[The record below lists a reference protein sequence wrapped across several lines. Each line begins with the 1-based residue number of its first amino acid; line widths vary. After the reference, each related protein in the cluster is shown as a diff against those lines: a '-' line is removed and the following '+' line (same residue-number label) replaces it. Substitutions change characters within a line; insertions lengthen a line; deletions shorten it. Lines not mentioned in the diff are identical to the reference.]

1 MKTRMSD
8 RQITQ
13 VKVSTGNICGFIG
26 VNGESV
32 SILSRFASD
41 ADDYFLHYMLAKVL
55 NINVVNLMHGTVK
68 DAMFNF
74 LLYLFPRFLN
84 QAMTQGLYKEY
95 HRNEYN
101 DANVRGVI
109 DIHKHLR
116 KNLPF
121 AGRVAYHAREFSYD
135 NHITQLIRHTVEYI
149 GHNKLGSSLLNIND
163 ETRGNVARIIAAT
176 PGYERFQRDAVIKS
190 NIKTI
195 NHPYYSHYAPL
206 QRLCMRILRHEQ
218 IKYGVDDDHSIYGVL
233 FDVASL
239 WEEYLAKIL
248 VGLDYV
254 HPNNRKKSGAVYL
267 AKNAL
272 QRYPDFYSKD
282 EQIVVDAKYK
292 RDVSRDDEHQVIA
305 YMYRFKALEGVL
317 LQPAEFPRRGI
328 SYELQG
334 YGSYLRTYYF
344 AVPQT
349 TDFKQFVAEMARR
362 EEQMK
367 TDFM

>member
-1 MKTRMSD
+1 
-8 RQITQ
+8 
-13 VKVSTGNICGFIG
+13 
-26 VNGESV
+26 
-32 SILSRFASD
+32 
-41 ADDYFLHYMLAKVL
+41 
-55 NINVVNLMHGTVK
+55 
-68 DAMFNF
+68 
-74 LLYLFPRFLN
+74 
-84 QAMTQGLYKEY
+84 
-95 HRNEYN
+95 
-101 DANVRGVI
+101 
-109 DIHKHLR
+109 
-116 KNLPF
+116 
-121 AGRVAYHAREFSYD
+121 
-135 NHITQLIRHTVEYI
+135 
-149 GHNKLGSSLLNIND
+149 KLGSSLLSIND

-190 NIKTI
+190 NTKTI

-292 RDVSRDDEHQVIA
+292 REVSRDDEHQVIA
-305 YMYRFKALEGVL
+305 YMYRFKAREGVL
-317 LQPAEFPRRGI
+317 LQPTASPRRGI

-344 AVPQT
+344 AVPQA
-349 TDFKQFVAEMARR
+349 TDFKQFVAEMAQR

-367 TDFM
+367 TDFKQPQS